1 MPYCFCYFWPMPCSL
16 GFWKTHTWVDPNT
29 SLSLWCNSTC
39 NNMFWISNQ
48 MLNWTNKIRIQSGTA
63 HNKLMKAPLKWLHHH
78 WRESYSP
85 SHRAWCAPSKTT
97 LLWGRLKYE
106 ISFFESTQFVHRWR
120 NICSWLPCGAC
131 APSGQWHA
139 AGEPWNVE
147 FNIVKSIFNNRGWS
161 GVGNLI
167 VIDKILHKWIMIL
180 CFLMGNLTLTT
191 DVSNLSHLDL
201 RMLINVV
208 RASM

>member
-1 MPYCFCYFWPMPCSL
+1 
-16 GFWKTHTWVDPNT
+16 
-29 SLSLWCNSTC
+29 
-39 NNMFWISNQ
+39 
-48 MLNWTNKIRIQSGTA
+48 
-63 HNKLMKAPLKWLHHH
+63 MKAPPKWLHHH
-78 WRESYSP
+78 WRESCSP

-139 AGEPWNVE
+139 AGEPWNVKL
-147 FNIVKSIFNNRGWS
+147 NIVKSIFNNRGGS

-180 CFLMGNLTLTT
+180 FFLMGNLTLIT

-201 RMLINVV
+201 RMLMNVV